1 MDISNI
7 DEMIT
12 DIVSAERLIDEIK
25 DYYYRVRK
33 KLESFHS
40 LASPVNNEKPI
51 VSYEE
56 KAELRANR
64 LRTINR
70 ILAKNN
76 QPMIKPH

>member
-40 LASPVNNEKPI
+40 LASPVNNEKSI

-76 QPMIKPH
+76 QPTIKPH

>member
-1 MDISNI
+1 MDIPNI

-12 DIVSAERLIDEIK
+12 DIACAERLMDEVK

-40 LASPVNNEKPI
+40 LASPVKNEKPI

-56 KAELRANR
+56 KAKLRANR
-64 LRTINR
+64 LKTINR

-76 QPMIKPH
+76 QPMIKPY